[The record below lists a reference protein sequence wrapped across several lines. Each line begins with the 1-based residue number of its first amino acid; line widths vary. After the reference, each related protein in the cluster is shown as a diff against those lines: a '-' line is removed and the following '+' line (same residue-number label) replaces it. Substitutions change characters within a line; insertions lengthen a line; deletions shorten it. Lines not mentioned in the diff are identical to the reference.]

1 MVQVFYSKVTD
12 LLRPHYMTER
22 ELVIRMDKNYG
33 VVSVDGVTK
42 LYFDLEDMNELEKAY
57 EQGVNN
63 RIMRETL
70 INETSSRSHLI
81 FAILIEI
88 TRKGETEPFSMGKL
102 TFIDLAGS
110 ESLAY
115 IGVCPNRFFE
125 GMQINEGLKCL
136 GRVIKQVSC
145 NVKVSYDLHPLTK
158 LMQDSLGGYSK
169 TIMIANI
176 APSKYD
182 IA

>member
-1 MVQVFYSKVTD
+1 MST
-12 LLRPHYMTER
+12 R
-22 ELVIRMDKNYG
+22 ELIIRMDKTFE
-33 VVSVDGVTK
+33 VVTIDGATK
-42 LYFDLEDMNELEKAY
+42 LHFALEDIEELVSAY
-57 EQGVNN
+57 ETGVNN
-63 RIMRETL
+63 RTMRETL

-81 FAILIEI
+81 FAVMIEM
-88 TRKGETEPFSMGKL
+88 TRKGETKPFGMGKL

-115 IGVCPNRFFE
+115 IGVDPNRFFE
-125 GMQINEGLKCL
+125 GMQINEGLNCL
-136 GRVIKQVSC
+136 GRVIKQISC
-145 NVKVSYDLHPLTK
+145 NVEVSYELHPLTK
-158 LMQDSLGGYSK
+158 LMQDSLGGNSK